1 MIGCFTLQRVLAKRL
16 AQRAAAFAIPAFIA
30 AGCASPTADLSS
42 SGSTAAVVGDQR
54 GGRIE
59 RGVDNTPAAMQAAI
73 AHCAQF
79 GKKAQLTRM
88 DAPSLGGLMAF
99 ECR

>member
-1 MIGCFTLQRVLAKRL
+1 MISCFRHPRRL

-30 AGCASPTADLSS
+30 AGCASPTTDLSS
-42 SGSTAAVVGDQR
+42 GPAATVAGDQR

-59 RGVDNTPAAMQAAI
+59 RGVNETPAAMKAAV